1 MMKNQEIL
9 CASQLLDSLEQGM
22 DQQQLDQYL
31 SVVLAMDVDVQTKK
45 RLISGFVSACQQ
57 QQQSVAKQI
66 LQEIRLLRS
75 EIRQNEELDKARD
88 NQVLKQVSFIRRV
101 TMYSKRRLTVLHDKG
116 MPLLEKIHQLL
127 IESGKFSIKFF
138 LSNLGIFLVQELI
151 KVSVGGDKFFGAI
164 NNGVKSG
171 IKRIE
176 PLYSLYVD
184 ILPHCPKFLI
194 NNKEAVTTAL
204 VITAVL
210 ALIHTVSVSQPIRRG
225 LEFVRSIFASKN

>member
-1 MMKNQEIL
+1 MKNQEIL

-22 DQQQLDQYL
+22 EQQQLDQYL
-31 SVVLAMDVDVQTKK
+31 GVVLAMDVDVQTKK
-45 RLISGFVSACQQ
+45 QLISAFFSAWQQ
-57 QQQSVAKQI
+57 QKQSVV
-66 LQEIRLLRS
+66 QEIQQLRS
-75 EIRQNEELDKARD
+75 EIRQHEELDKARD

-101 TMYSKRRLTVLHDKG
+101 TIYSKRRLTILHDKG
-116 MPLLEKIHQLL
+116 MPLLENIHQLL

-151 KVSVGGDKFFGAI
+151 KASVGGDKFFGAI
-164 NNGVKSG
+164 SNGVKSG

-194 NNKEAVTTAL
+194 DNKEAVTTAL

-210 ALIHTVSVSQPIRRG
+210 ALIHTVSVSQPIRRS
-225 LEFVRSIFASKN
+225 LEFIRSLFASKK